1 MKAFLSILVFV
12 SFSLLG
18 QDKLFYKSGAVS
30 KGTIVSIAHEFIYFK
45 KNDTTQTEQVKISD
59 LLLVEKYN
67 GERHIFAS
75 EEVKEKYNET
85 AQDSLRVLRNSI
97 GIQPFGVFFGRLT
110 LLFEHLSKNGK
121 VGYVFP
127 FVLTFNPSNSIYKA
141 LRDTSADAPVQVTGL
156 SYIVGIDINYYFKKS
171 AGSQFFIGPRLRYGT
186 DQFLLG
192 TEGYSIQSQLGWK
205 FSGGRNAVQHI
216 SLGFGFVRILSA
228 PQNTNIDSKQ
238 SYLWGSINYRLSWA
252 W

>member
-1 MKAFLSILVFV
+1 MRALLFILVFV
-12 SFSLLG
+12 SFSLCS
-18 QDKLFYKSGAVS
+18 QDKLFFKSGAVS
-30 KGTIVSIAHEFIYFK
+30 KGTIVSMARDFIYFK
-45 KNDTTQTEQVKISD
+45 KNDTARTEQVKKSD
-59 LLLVEKYN
+59 LLLAEKNN
-67 GERHIFAS
+67 GERHIFVN
-75 EEVKEKYNET
+75 EEAKEKHKVIV
-85 AQDSLRVLRNSI
+85 QDSSRVLRNSV
-97 GIQPFGVFFGRLT
+97 GIQPFGIFFGRLA
-110 LLFEHLSKNGK
+110 LLYEHVSKNGK

-141 LRDTSADAPVQVTGL
+141 LRDTSANAPVQVTGL
-156 SYIVGIDINYYFKKS
+156 SYIVGLDINYYFKKS

-205 FSGGRNAVQHI
+205 FSGSRRAAQHI

-228 PQNTNIDSKQ
+228 PQNTTIDSKQ
-238 SYLWGSINYRLSWA
+238 SYLWCSINYRLSLA